1 MTRRCVHLPLL
12 FIQNILLLKK
22 RFLLSLSEFEVY
34 LKSKMAGLSEVQLKN
49 LENKLRNLENF
60 SAKSVDNSKGS
71 VYYTPTD
78 YTLSPHTSPIH
89 INYLNENEPDFSD
102 IGFKL
107 NGEPERLVGGG
118 FDGILND
125 RLSNR
130 KILRN
135 LDDSCTLNTYDEED
149 FNECDDDYDNDG
161 AKAIKVNMIHDK
173 LSSAL
178 CNHHEYDKLL
188 VNDIKIANKSQ
199 ILTMHRKRKR
209 YNNDYYYSVENV
221 FDAKSLHNH
230 NSHQIHCKEQSS
242 VDTINI
248 VDVDD
253 TGKTILTK
261 YNCDNPLQTS
271 TSLPEIQLNATK
283 SEVHGK
289 HVLLAIENTDNHIQ
303 KEMGDVVSEIT
314 KL

>member
-1 MTRRCVHLPLL
+1 
-12 FIQNILLLKK
+12 
-22 RFLLSLSEFEVY
+22 
-34 LKSKMAGLSEVQLKN
+34 MAGLNEVQLKN

-60 SAKSVDNSKGS
+60 SAKSVDESKAS

-89 INYLNENEPDFSD
+89 INYMNESRRNFLEL
-102 IGFKL
+102 GFKL
-107 NGEPERLVGGG
+107 NDEPDRLVGGG
-118 FDGILND
+118 
-125 RLSNR
+125 
-130 KILRN
+130 KIFKN
-135 LDDSCTLNTYDEED
+135 LDNSCTLNTYDEED
-149 FNECDDDYDNDG
+149 YDDEDG

-173 LSSAL
+173 SSSAL
-178 CNHHEYDKLL
+178 CDHLHEYDKLL
-188 VNDIKIANKSQ
+188 VNERKVANDSEM
-199 ILTMHRKRKR
+199 LTANRKRKR

-230 NSHQIHCKEQSS
+230 NIHHNHCKEQSS
-242 VDTINI
+242 ADTLNI

-253 TGKTILTK
+253 TGKSILTK

-271 TSLPEIQLNATK
+271 TSLPEIQLNATTA
-283 SEVHGK
+283 ELHGK

-303 KEMGDVVSEIT
+303 NEMGDVISEIT

>member
-1 MTRRCVHLPLL
+1 MIPFDILFDIFPTYSLPNFPAQKYYKNFFSFRLL
-12 FIQNILLLKK
+12 
-22 RFLLSLSEFEVY
+22 EFEVY
-34 LKSKMAGLSEVQLKN
+34 LKSKMAGLNEVQLKN

-60 SAKSVDNSKGS
+60 SAKSVDESKAS

-89 INYLNENEPDFSD
+89 INYLNENRTNFSD

-107 NGEPERLVGGG
+107 NREPERLVGGDTM
-118 FDGILND
+118 F
-125 RLSNR
+125 
-130 KILRN
+130 KN
-135 LDDSCTLNTYDEED
+135 LDNSCTFNTYDVGD
-149 FNECDDDYDNDG
+149 DDDYYDDEDG
-161 AKAIKVNMIHDK
+161 AKAIKVNIIHEKHDK
-173 LSSAL
+173 SSSAL
-178 CNHHEYDKLL
+178 CDHHEYDKLL
-188 VNDIKIANKSQ
+188 VNDFNVANISEM
-199 ILTMHRKRKR
+199 LTANRKRKR

-230 NSHQIHCKEQSS
+230 NFHHNHCKEQSS
-242 VDTINI
+242 GDTLNI

-261 YNCDNPLQTS
+261 YICDNPLQTS
-271 TSLPEIQLNATK
+271 TSLPEIQLNVTTA
-283 SEVHGK
+283 EMHGK

-303 KEMGDVVSEIT
+303 NEMGDVVSEIT